1 MTVKTRYS
9 NSSDTISV
17 TLGKGSIFNARHSET
32 ELLKTEVPIIIIY
45 QAKHSVTR
53 NHWTAATK

>member
-17 TLGKGSIFNARHSET
+17 TSGKGSTFNARHSET
-32 ELLKTEVPIIIIY
+32 ALLKTQVPIIIIY
-45 QAKHSVTR
+45 TDKHSVT
-53 NHWTAATK
+53 